1 MNPPTIDNDRK
12 VIMYDDKEYS
22 LEKIGMILRRDA
34 KQQQYKKHAYLS
46 YRNTDKGR
54 EAQKRASK
62 AHYHRKKQSKVQ
74 PQNPEIP
81 PENI

>member
-1 MNPPTIDNDRK
+1 M
-12 VIMYDDKEYS
+12 
-22 LEKIGMILRRDA
+22 
-34 KQQQYKKHAYLS
+34 S

-62 AHYHRKKQSKVQ
+62 AHYHRKKQSKIL